1 MPAHSTY
8 DYAIVRVV
16 PHVDRGE
23 FINVGVI
30 VSCTGRQF
38 LKARI
43 ELDEARVLALAP
55 DLDLTSIRRA
65 LAALPVICAGGA
77 EAGAFGQ
84 LGARQRFD
92 WLVAPRSASI
102 QTSPVHSGLCTD
114 LDAALEHLMAR
125 MVRSTKACNGV

>member
-125 MVRSTKACNGV
+125 MVRSTKARNGV